1 MYDLHGLECSFVHRR
16 LIGAA
21 VGFVTSGGNPLA
33 AAGGFA
39 GGGSVA
45 QPQKMSRAQTFSARR
60 SGQCP
65 SGQRLTSGGNC
76 VRDTSSVRTPT
87 PGLTGAVQRFLPGG
101 ASGFE
106 VPAGNAVMG
115 RYGAALEPFAESRV
129 VSTCL
134 PGMVLGDDGLCYD
147 RKAITNRE
155 RKYPKGT
162 APLLT
167 GGDMSCIRKAARAA
181 SRLQR
186 TTKRLQKIGLLK
198 R

>member
-45 QPQKMSRAQTFSARR
+45 QPQKMSRAQTFAARR
-60 SGQCP
+60 TQCP
-65 SGQRLTSGGNC
+65 SGQRMTSGGNC

-106 VPAGNAVMG
+106 VPAGDAVMG
-115 RYGAALEPFAESRV
+115 RYGAALLPIQEGRV

-134 PGMVLGDDGLCYD
+134 PGMVLGDDGNCYD